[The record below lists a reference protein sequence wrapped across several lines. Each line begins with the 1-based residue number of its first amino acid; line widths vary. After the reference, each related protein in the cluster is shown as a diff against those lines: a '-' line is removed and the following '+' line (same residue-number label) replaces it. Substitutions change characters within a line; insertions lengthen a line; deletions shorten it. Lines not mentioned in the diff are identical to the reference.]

1 MAGNTSVPIEYWP
14 CAVGSMLKCLQLEG
28 ERGGERGERGGGRW
42 GMISR

>member
-14 CAVGSMLKCLQLEG
+14 CAVGSMLKCLQLQGEG
-28 ERGGERGERGGGRW
+28 GGGGGGRG